1 MIDFQFPYAKDNKKQ
16 VGLVFHDGYSS
27 MYDATGKCGIINKK
41 GEWVL
46 KPSYEYIQNPQ
57 YGKRVFND
65 GKMYGVLDDSL
76 HVLLPAEYRDIELLD
91 DYLVADRPDG
101 VQLQIAY
108 DGRILN
114 KNVYHDVTSLDYD
127 TMERAEDGEGTIM
140 RPTGIYRYG
149 SYNLYGLMDEKGKPL
164 TAPVYHHIT
173 VLSKDLFLCALKD
186 IYSRIIVDRNGQVV
200 RYED

>member
-1 MIDFQFPYAKDNKKQ
+1 MAAVVLNNKVGFIDHQGKTVIDFQFPYAKDNKKQ

-140 RPTGIYRYG
+140 KPTGIYRYG

-164 TAPVYHHIT
+164 LLPSIIT
-173 VLSKDLFLCALKD
+173 LLYLAK
-186 IYSRIIVDRNGQVV
+186 IYSCVL
-200 RYED
+200 